1 MRDNYKLIVK
11 AKVMKQ
17 ITETYELDCT
27 GLSTDAIKS
36 YMDNA
41 PSAIDREDCWYCS
54 HWETDH
60 EEVEMKL
67 EIVDNA

>member
-1 MRDNYKLIVK
+1 MRSNSKLIVK

-27 GLSTDAIKS
+27 GLSTDVIKS

-41 PSAIDREDCWYCS
+41 PSAIDQEDCWECV

-67 EIVDNA
+67 EIVEK